1 MNIIYSNNQASL
13 CPAHNSIFLA
23 GPTPRLKE
31 TPSWRPEA
39 VKLFEKYN
47 FDGTLC
53 YPEYEPGLV
62 FTEYEYTK
70 QIEWEH
76 YCLDKCTIIM
86 FWVPRDIKGNMPAFT
101 TNIEFGYWMA
111 TDKSK
116 VVYGRPDQ
124 ADNMRYMDYLYD
136 KLWEGKLKPAN
147 NLNRLVLNCFALAR
161 FI

>member
-1 MNIIYSNNQASL
+1 MQIIYSNNDPSL
-13 CPAHNSIFLA
+13 CPANNSIFLA

-53 YPEYEPGLV
+53 YPEYEPGLDLSQCD
-62 FTEYEYTK
+62 YCN

-76 YCLDKCTIIM
+76 YCLDKCSIIM

-124 ADNMRYMDYLYD
+124 ADNMRYMDYIYT
-136 KLWEGKLKPAN
+136 KAWEGKCKPHHK
-147 NLNRLVLNCFALAR
+147 LERLVLRCINLAR
-161 FI
+161 VL